1 MKLTSSF
8 QTVISLLLL
17 GQNNIETQSVIS
29 EASPNI
35 PGAGALFSQWIDDSN
50 AASYQTVPRFW
61 SNTVATSPK
70 DHGVGSR
77 SAGRAPFGTGF
88 PDDSQ
93 GNKYYGETGIL
104 PPEDGD
110 TKSLLNPLRKTSNS
124 FAIADNSSTPTPR
137 ANSAEE
143 QASRE
148 QDSPK
153 GKMVPDNTGIP
164 TWEYLGFNHTSWWS
178 GDFAE
183 AESAEA
189 LAQIESVGADTAAI
203 VATHYLNDQ
212 KSHEIL
218 ATQKTEP
225 LSCVAQAVAD
235 AKAVDLQV
243 WLKPHLD
250 LSNGAWR
257 GFLDPANRPLFF
269 QNYKTWILAYAQL
282 AQQENVEVLVIGTEI
297 DKLIGEA
304 DKSAWLDIIAAVRQ
318 VYNGKL
324 TYAVNW
330 DKPGAIS
337 FASELDFIGIDA
349 YYPLTENSNATVE
362 QLVQAWTSPP

>member
-110 TKSLLNPLRKTSNS
+110 TKSLLNTLRKTSNS

-137 ANSAEE
+137 ANLAEE

-148 QDSPK
+148 QDSPT
-153 GKMVPDNTGIP
+153 GKLKVSGLIP
-164 TWEYLGFNHTSWWS
+164 LPSWQLTTLMTKKVTRFWPLKRLNRYPVLLRPWQMPKRLICRS
-178 GDFAE
+178 G
-183 AESAEA
+183 
-189 LAQIESVGADTAAI
+189 
-203 VATHYLNDQ
+203 LN
-212 KSHEIL
+212 L
-218 ATQKTEP
+218 
-225 LSCVAQAVAD
+225 
-235 AKAVDLQV
+235 
-243 WLKPHLD
+243 
-250 LSNGAWR
+250 
-257 GFLDPANRPLFF
+257 
-269 QNYKTWILAYAQL
+269 TWI
-282 AQQENVEVLVIGTEI
+282 
-297 DKLIGEA
+297 
-304 DKSAWLDIIAAVRQ
+304 
-318 VYNGKL
+318 
-324 TYAVNW
+324 
-330 DKPGAIS
+330 
-337 FASELDFIGIDA
+337 
-349 YYPLTENSNATVE
+349 
-362 QLVQAWTSPP
+362 